1 MIPTIIQFV
10 RANELPIIYAVCVAG
25 CIFCVV
31 SDSVRKRNI
40 EKPGSIKNAR
50 QLTVGLYI
58 AGLVFM
64 VAGIL
69 ALFFGGYIGA
79 SWNRLFG

>member
-1 MIPTIIQFV
+1 MIQTIIQFV

-25 CIFCVV
+25 FIFCIV
-31 SDSVRKRNI
+31 SDSIKKKNI

-50 QLTVGLYI
+50 QLTVALSI
-58 AGLVFM
+58 AGLIFM
-64 VAGIL
+64 VSGIL
-69 ALFFGGYIGA
+69 ALIFGGYFGA